1 LGPEVEGFEAAFSAY
16 QGVGHAIGV
25 ASGTDAIELA
35 LRAAGI
41 GAGDEVITVSHTA
54 VATVCGIER
63 AGAKPVLVDIDPVS
77 YTMDPA
83 AAAAAVTPRTKALVP
98 VHLYGHPADMP
109 ALTAL
114 AGRHGLLLIE
124 DCAQAHGA
132 RLGGRLVGTFG
143 HLGAFSFYPTKNL
156 GACGD
161 AGAVIT
167 GDAQLAARL
176 RRLRTYGQASRYRH
190 LERGVN
196 SRLDEVQA
204 AILSVKLKHLDE
216 HNRVRR
222 ALAARYDRLLEHVAC
237 PQIRSG
243 GGEVYHVYHLY
254 VVRHGD
260 RDSLAD
266 RLRGQGVETLVHYP
280 VPVHLQE
287 AYADLGYR
295 RGDLPVTER
304 ICARI
309 LSLPMCAAL
318 TTADID
324 AVAGAVNVC
333 AAERGSQALAEAKE
347 SLFQGSGAEIT
358 KGSTGSSSL
367 FVPGCIAI
375 QRRGTRTR
383 PSCQ

>member
-1 LGPEVEGFEAAFSAY
+1 MIPFNDLRLRDQSLAQEVAAAVSKVLERGWYVVGPEVEGFEAAFAAY
-16 QGVGHAIGV
+16 QGIDHAVGV

-35 LRAAGI
+35 LRAAGV

-63 AGAKPVLVDIDPVS
+63 TGAKPVLVDVDPVS

-109 ALTAL
+109 ALVAL
-114 AGRHGLLLIE
+114 AERHGLLLIE

-132 RLGGRLVGTFG
+132 RLGDRLVGTFG

-161 AGAVIT
+161 AGAVVT

-176 RRLRTYGQASRYRH
+176 RRLRTYGQVSRYRH
-190 LERGVN
+190 AERGVN

-204 AILSVKLKHLDE
+204 AILSVKLRHLNE

-222 ALAARYDRLLEHVAC
+222 ALAARYDRLLKHVAC
-237 PQIRSG
+237 PQIRSDG
-243 GGEVYHVYHLY
+243 EEVYHVYHLY
-254 VVRHGD
+254 VIRHGD

-266 RLRGQGVETLVHYP
+266 RLRGRGVETLVHYP

-295 RGDLPVTER
+295 RGNLPVTER
-304 ICARI
+304 ICGEI
-309 LSLPMCAAL
+309 LSLPIHAGLSAA
-318 TTADID
+318 DVD
-324 AVAGAVNVC
+324 AVAGAVSAC
-333 AAERGSQALAEAKE
+333 AAECR
-347 SLFQGSGAEIT
+347 
-358 KGSTGSSSL
+358 SSL
-367 FVPGCIAI
+367 VPSAA
-375 QRRGTRTR
+375 
-383 PSCQ
+383 